1 MLAVHN
7 RRQNRAALAEPIMP
21 YTVVLGRSISIRFIL
36 VCRGIALGSESKEFS
51 SCAPMKLSLTFW
63 VCALG
68 TNTEGFNFVCRL
80 LGPKIPIEVLK
91 FRLEDRHILLI
102 LEHCLLPNG

>member
-1 MLAVHN
+1 
-7 RRQNRAALAEPIMP
+7 
-21 YTVVLGRSISIRFIL
+21 
-36 VCRGIALGSESKEFS
+36 
-51 SCAPMKLSLTFW
+51 
-63 VCALG
+63 
-68 TNTEGFNFVCRL
+68 VCRL